1 MAFGTAYA
9 DCAFAALRAACAAV
23 CVALASPATFA
34 QDAQQPDPSQVNP
47 PNQDAPTQTGSS
59 EPGSFE
65 AGRVPVYDLPSDL
78 SDPLKALQRE
88 EPKPETLFEARRQ
101 AERAAQLAAT
111 LLESEGYYRAEVE
124 PFAEGQNEFSRGVRV
139 TPGPRFSYVSRQIEY
154 LDTPPDETTRVEL
167 ESLLAPL
174 DAGTPARAQPVIET
188 GDAIVARLR
197 QAGYPDASADPV
209 DALADAETSSVELTF
224 RVRPGLRA
232 SFGDLRVTGLV
243 LTNPQF
249 IENLRPW
256 SDGERV
262 TPQKLDEFRG
272 RLAETGLFNSAAVSL
287 DGAGA
292 PDANGLVPR
301 DIDVGLRERERFTIS
316 VGASASTSEGLGV
329 DGLWEMRNFTGWGD
343 RLRVTGQVATLERR
357 IGVQLSHA
365 RTSASTA
372 ATCSS
377 PQRSRTSR
385 RTPSIRSGANIS
397 ATLEEQLTPR
407 LRGSLGVEAG
417 FASILDAQDRAYRR
431 RRPPRCLHPLGHRH
445 GRIHVGVRD
454 ILDPHQWHSRP
465 RRRRA
470 GHTPSATPNIV
481 YCTHQRRSVASTPTS
496 APKDFVGA
504 LRGRLGHHCRP
515 QWRTARSPVLRRRR
529 RICARLRIPVRL
541 AARCGTANSSAA
553 APSLEISAEVRYRAR
568 ATRSA
573 MSPSS
578 MPARLAPT
586 SSRRS
591 TRLAYGAGVGLRYY
605 TGFGP
610 LRADIAV
617 PLNKQEGD
625 ADFQVYISIG
635 QAF

>member
-1 MAFGTAYA
+1 MASGKAYA
-9 DCAFAALRAACAAV
+9 DCALAALRAACAAV
-23 CVALASPATFA
+23 CVALASPAALA
-34 QDAQQPDPSQVNP
+34 QDAQQPDPSQINP
-47 PNQDAPTQTGSS
+47 STQDGSS

-65 AGRVPVYDLPSDL
+65 AGRVPVYDLPPAL

-139 TPGPRFSYVSRQIEY
+139 TPGPRFTYVSRRIEY
-154 LDTPPDETTRVEL
+154 LDAPPDETTRAEL

-197 QAGYPDASADPV
+197 QAGYPDAGAEPV
-209 DALADAETSSVELTF
+209 DALADAETSTIELTF

-232 SFGDLRVTGLV
+232 SFGDLRITGLV
-243 LTNPQF
+243 LTNAQF

-287 DGAGA
+287 DGAGP

-316 VGASASTSEGLGV
+316 VGASASTSEGVGV

-357 IGVQLSHA
+357 IGTSYRMPNIGKYGRNLQL
-365 RTSASTA
+365 A
-372 ATCSS
+372 AEVEDFETDAFD
-377 PQRSRTSR
+377 QT
-385 RTPSIRSGANIS
+385 GANIS
-397 ATLEEQLTPR
+397 ATIEEQLTPR
-407 LRGSLGVEAG
+407 VRAALGVEAG
-417 FASILDAQDRAYRR
+417 FASILDQTARIAGAGRR
-431 RRPPRCLHPLGHRH
+431 DVYILSASGTAEY
-445 GRIHVGVRD
+445 VGVRD
-454 ILDPHQWHSRP
+454 ILDPQNGI
-465 RRRRA
+465 RA
-470 GHTPSATPNIV
+470 RIAIEPGYTFGDTEILFARISGE
-481 YCTHQRRSVASTPTS
+481 ASIYSDLGT
-496 APKDFVGA
+496 KDFIGA
-504 LRGRLGHHCRP
+504 LRGRLGVIAGPNGAPPDRLFFAGGGGSVRGYEYQSISP
-515 QWRTARSPVLRRRR
+515 RDATGELVGGRS
-529 RICARLRIPVRL
+529 L
-541 AARCGTANSSAA
+541 A
-553 APSLEISAEVRYRAR
+553 EISGEIRWRQSDTLGFVAFLDAGAAGSNVEPPLDE
-568 ATRSA
+568 
-573 MSPSS
+573 M
-578 MPARLAPT
+578 RL
-586 SSRRS
+586 
-591 TRLAYGAGVGLRYY
+591 GAGVGLRYY

-610 LRADIAV
+610 LRADIAI
-617 PLNKQEGD
+617 PLDKDEGD
-625 ADFQVYISIG
+625 ADFQIYISIG